1 MAVKTSRQK
10 AGIQMLPRLR
20 MTERRRE
27 YLAFLIFILPNITLL
42 AMWTFWPFFHSF
54 YLSMTN
60 WNLLRPTWDMVGV
73 DNYLRLL
80 KSPEFWQITR
90 NTLIFAVGTVG
101 IGLLFALGLALL
113 LNQWLIARGFWRLLI
128 FSPHITTSAAMA
140 LVWLSMYDPKH
151 GIFAAIFSWVGLRFP
166 NVLSD
171 PALVLPAIML
181 VAIWKGLGFSTVI
194 LLAGL
199 QGVDRS
205 LKEAAAMDG
214 ANAWQIFRHVSFPAI
229 TPIFYFLTITGLMS
243 AMKTFD
249 IVSVMTG
256 GGPANASNLYVY
268 QIYREAFGF
277 QRMGFASALAVL
289 MFILIMIFTYL
300 QTRFKD
306 RWVNY

>member
-1 MAVKTSRQK
+1 MAVKASRQK
-10 AGIQMLPRLR
+10 IEVQTFFRLR

-54 YLSMTN
+54 YLSLTN

-73 DNYLRLL
+73 DNYLRLFR
-80 KSPEFWQITR
+80 SPEFWQITR
-90 NTLIFAVGTVG
+90 NTLIFAVGTVT
-101 IGLLFALGLALL
+101 IGLVLALALALL
-113 LNQWLIARGFWRLLI
+113 LNQWLIARGFWRLVI

-151 GIFAAIFSWVGLRFP
+151 GIFAAIFSWMGLRFP

-171 PALVLPAIML
+171 PSLVLLAIML

-199 QGVDRS
+199 QGVDRT

-214 ANAWQIFRHVSFPAI
+214 ANSWQIFRHVSFPAI

-243 AMKTFD
+243 AIKTFD

-277 QRMGFASALAVL
+277 QRMGFASALAAI
-289 MFILIMIFTYL
+289 MFVLIMVFTYA
-300 QTRFKD
+300 QTRVKD